1 MWDHRGAGAALFG
14 LPGMWSAMSPKP
26 DLYSRV
32 DYRRMIAWPARIER
46 EWPLLEEVL
55 TGGPSRRLL
64 ELGSGTG
71 EHARFLAARGFQV
84 VGVDASESMIAR
96 AMEEPLPENL
106 RFILGDL
113 ADLGELV
120 EGPFGGALCLGNT
133 LPHVKDRERLLR
145 AFRTLRAHLTPGA
158 PFLFQILNYEKIFA
172 TGQRHL
178 PLSFRP
184 GDGGGTDHRTPD
196 DRSTVVFLR
205 LMEPRDDGTV
215 LFNPTTLA
223 WRPGQDPPLEIVSA
237 RNVLLQGWTRQQMEE
252 LLDQAGFP
260 HRQLY
265 GGMQKEP
272 YQPLESPDLVVV
284 AR

>member
-1 MWDHRGAGAALFG
+1 MN
-14 LPGMWSAMSPKP
+14 SAVSREP

-55 TGGPSRRLL
+55 AGGPSRRLL

-71 EHARFLAARGFQV
+71 EHARFLVARGFQV
-84 VGVDASESMIAR
+84 VGVDASESMIAK
-96 AMEEPLPENL
+96 ATEEPLPAGL

-113 ADLGELV
+113 ADVGDLV

-145 AFRTLRAHLTPGA
+145 AFRALRAHLTPGA

-184 GDGGGTDHRTPD
+184 GDDGGMDDRGTD
-196 DRSTVVFLR
+196 DRGTVVFLR
-205 LMEPRDDGTV
+205 LMEPRPDGTV

-223 WRPGQDPPLEIVSA
+223 WRPGQDPPLEVVA
-237 RNVLLQGWTRQQMEE
+237 TKNVLLRGWTRRQVEE

-272 YQPLESPDLVVV
+272 YEPLESPDLVVV